1 MGHPGGMDAG
11 IVAAVGVQ
19 HGPLV
24 EGHEIR
30 VKAGQGDALV
40 RQPDLAGRLAKSSCG
55 WPLPATARPVRAR
68 TSPEYGDRSHR
79 GGDMPSS
86 PRFSVA
92 TPCMVLQSVGSPES
106 SGRSEWL
113 CPSTKPGQRMP
124 PSRAIVC
131 RESGLVVRG
140 STAATKPSCTPRGPQ
155 NHGVCP
161 CRPRSGRCKRA
172 YQTWDASQKEGETA
186 RSGGGSRR
194 SCPYGP
200 PGIMGAGRAGGCPTA
215 RRNARRQRP

>member
-30 VKAGQGDALV
+30 VKSGQGDALV
-40 RQPDLAGRLAKSSCG
+40 RQPDLAGRLAKPSCR

-86 PRFSVA
+86 PRFSVV
-92 TPCMVLQSVGSPES
+92 TPCMVLQSVGSSES

-124 PSRAIVC
+124 PSRSIVC

-140 STAATKPSCTPRGPQ
+140 STAATKPCTPREPQ
-155 NHGVCP
+155 NHGVPMPSTIRALQKSVSNMGCLAERRGNGP
-161 CRPRSGRCKRA
+161 ERRGSRPGACVR
-172 YQTWDASQKEGETA
+172 TA
-186 RSGGGSRR
+186 RRELWGGPCGGS
-194 SCPYGP
+194 
-200 PGIMGAGRAGGCPTA
+200 PTA
-215 RRNARRQRP
+215 RRNARRRRP